1 MLEFLV
7 LGSVIH
13 ALISMRNYYLQQ
25 DENRSLANLFYDGRS
40 RSRSD
45 DDYLHTRINKLEVQ
59 LKELKK

>member
-1 MLEFLV
+1 MIELLV
-7 LGSVIH
+7 VGFVFH

-25 DENRSLANLFYDGRS
+25 DENRSLTNLFYDGRS

-45 DDYLHTRINKLEVQ
+45 DDYLHTRINRLEAQ